1 MNLSGDE
8 IKFGRREG
16 SISLRRVV
24 IYLGLIL
31 LFGIVLALQRSGQV
45 QPLFLPEP
53 VATRSAYS
61 YADEAEAHFSSGDL
75 GAAIASYQQ
84 AAELDPNNPE
94 WWARLARVQV
104 YRSSLLTTLEERRAQ
119 LADARQS
126 IENAV
131 SANDQDPFAQ
141 TIRALVYDWSASA
154 EVKDKILEG
163 DTVLVQAT
171 VSEGGDLTA
180 RVIQLVNSATPS
192 EIEPS
197 EAEGEATG
205 IFTGIVEIQRE
216 NEWVISGRVVRLTDD
231 TVQVVNR
238 RDEFLLEALQSA
250 TFATTLDPNN
260 PLGLAFKAEVH
271 VDQGQVA
278 LAADLAQTAV
288 DALIELGPDYEY
300 AMDIYRVYGT
310 VLENQGLYLQAII
323 QYQNAVRYSPNLTF
337 LYLQIGVNYRKL
349 RQIDEALNS
358 FARAAQINQQL
369 GISDPNP
376 YLSIGRTYAQQ
387 GEFFIAALNMERAL
401 AIDPNNP
408 ELYAQLGTVYF
419 QARNYESSIPIFE
432 CAVEGCTDEQARLY
446 ICELEIMA
454 CDEGV
459 PVRPEEDVV
468 EEDVSYEVTGL
479 ELNSASLAYYYTYG
493 SALTFFAGSE
503 EVPNACQRAETIFS
517 ELMASYGDDPTTAA
531 IVTEGRQ
538 VCAST
543 PAVPQPS
550 PIPETTQTPSPTS

>member
-8 IKFGRREG
+8 LKLSRREG
-16 SISLRRVV
+16 NNNPRRMAV
-24 IYLGLIL
+24 YLGLII
-31 LFGIVLALQRSGQV
+31 LFGAILALQQTGQV
-45 QPLFLPEP
+45 QPFFLGTP
-53 VATRSAYS
+53 VATRSASS
-61 YADEAEAHFSSGDL
+61 YADEASAHFSSGNL
-75 GAAIASYQQ
+75 EAAINSYQQ

-104 YRSSLLTTLEERRAQ
+104 YRSSLLTTLDERRAQ
-119 LADARQS
+119 LAEARQS

-131 SANDQDPFAQ
+131 AANDQDPFAQ

-154 EVKDKILEG
+154 EVKDKILDG

-197 EAEGEATG
+197 QGEGEATG
-205 IFTGIVEIQRE
+205 IFTGVVEIQRQ
-216 NEWVISGRVVRLTDD
+216 NEWVISGRVVGVTEE

-238 RDEFLLEALQSA
+238 REEFLLEALQSA

-278 LAADLAQTAV
+278 LAADLARQAV
-288 DALIELGPDYEY
+288 ESIEAAGEDYEF
-300 AMDIYRVYGT
+300 AMDVYRVYGT
-310 VLENQGLYLQAII
+310 VLENQGLYLQAIL
-323 QYQNAVRYSPNLTF
+323 QYQNAVSYSPNLTF

-349 RQIDEALNS
+349 RQIDEALSN
-358 FARAAQINQQL
+358 FATAAQINQQL
-369 GISDPNP
+369 GIEDPNP

-387 GEFFIAALNMERAL
+387 GDFFIAALNMERAL

-432 CAVEGCTDEQARLY
+432 CAVEGCSDEDARQYL
-446 ICELEIMA
+446 CELEIMP
-454 CDEGV
+454 CEDGV
-459 PVRPEEDVV
+459 PVRTEPEASDTEF
-468 EEDVSYEVTGL
+468 SYEVSGL

-503 EVPNACQRAETIFS
+503 AVPNACQRAEGIFS
-517 ELMASYGDDPTTAA
+517 ELMASYGDDPTAAA
-531 IVTEGRQ
+531 IVAEGRQ
-538 VCAST
+538 VCARN
-543 PAVPQPS
+543 ANQPQPS
-550 PIPETTQTPSPTS
+550 LPPIPTATPSPTP

>member
-8 IKFGRREG
+8 LKLGRREG
-16 SISLRRVV
+16 NNDPRRMA
-24 IYLGLIL
+24 IYLVLIV
-31 LFGIVLALQRSGQV
+31 LFGALLALQQTGQV
-45 QPLFLPEP
+45 QPLFLGTPI
-53 VATRSAYS
+53 ATRNAGS
-61 YADEAEAHFSSGDL
+61 YADEAQAHFSSGDL
-75 GAAIASYQQ
+75 EAAIASYQQ

-104 YRSSLLTTLEERRAQ
+104 YRSSLLTTLDERRAQ
-119 LADARQS
+119 LAEARQS

-131 SANDQDPFAQ
+131 AANDQDPFSQ

-171 VSEGGDLTA
+171 VSDGGELTA

-197 EAEGEATG
+197 QEQGEATG
-205 IFTGIVEIQRE
+205 IFTGVVEIQRL
-216 NEWVISGRVVRLTDD
+216 NEWIISGRVVRLSDETI
-231 TVQVVNR
+231 QVVNR
-238 RDEFLLEALQSA
+238 REEFLLEALQSA

-278 LAADLAQTAV
+278 LAADLARQAV
-288 DALIELGPDYEY
+288 ESIEAAGEDYEY
-300 AMDIYRVYGT
+300 AMDVYRVYGT

-323 QYQNAVRYSPNLTF
+323 QYQNAVSYSPNLTF

-349 RQIDEALNS
+349 RQIDEALDN
-358 FARAAQINQQL
+358 FATAAQINQQL
-369 GISDPNP
+369 GIEDPNP

-387 GEFFIAALNMERAL
+387 GDFFIAALNMERAL

-432 CAVEGCTDEQARLY
+432 CAVEGCSDDQAREYL
-446 ICELEIMA
+446 CTLEIMP
-454 CDEGV
+454 CEDGV
-459 PVRPEEDVV
+459 PVRTDVEGAEE
-468 EEDVSYEVTGL
+468 EFNYEVTGL
-479 ELNSASLAYYYTYG
+479 ELNSRSLPYYYTYG
-493 SALTFFAGSE
+493 SALTFFAGSDTY
-503 EVPNACQRAETIFS
+503 PNACQRAEAVFS

-531 IVTEGRQ
+531 IVAEGRQ

-543 PAVPQPS
+543 AAQPQSTIP
-550 PIPETTQTPSPTS
+550 PIPTVTPSPSP

>member
-8 IKFGRREG
+8 LRLGRREG
-16 SISLRRVV
+16 TNNPRRMA
-24 IYLGLIL
+24 IYLGLIV
-31 LFGIVLALQRSGQV
+31 LFGAVLALQQSGQV
-45 QPLFLPEP
+45 QPLFLGTPF
-53 VATRSAYS
+53 ATRSASS
-61 YADEAEAHFSSGDL
+61 YADEAQAHFSSGNL
-75 GAAIASYQQ
+75 EAAIVSYQQ

-104 YRSSLLTTLEERRAQ
+104 YRSSLLTTLDERRAQ
-119 LADARQS
+119 LAEARQS

-131 SANDQDPFAQ
+131 AANDQDPFAQ

-171 VSEGGDLTA
+171 VSEGGELTA

-197 EAEGEATG
+197 QDEGEATG
-205 IFTGIVEIQRE
+205 IFTGVVEIQRP
-216 NEWVISGRVVRLTDD
+216 NEWVISGRVVRLTDE

-238 RDEFLLEALQSA
+238 REEFLLEALQSA

-278 LAADLAQTAV
+278 LAADLAQAAV
-288 DALIELGPDYEY
+288 EAVGELPDDYEY
-300 AMDIYRVYGT
+300 AMDVYRVYGT

-323 QYQNAVRYSPNLTF
+323 QYENAVRFSPNLTF

-349 RQIDEALNS
+349 RQIDEALEN
-358 FARAAQINQQL
+358 FATAAQINQQL
-369 GISDPNP
+369 GIDDPNP

-387 GEFFIAALNMERAL
+387 GDFFIAALNMERAL

-419 QARNYESSIPIFE
+419 QARNYESSIPIFQ
-432 CAVEGCTDEQARLY
+432 CAVEGCEDEQARQYL
-446 ICELEIMA
+446 CELEIMP
-454 CDEGV
+454 CEDGV
-459 PVRPEEDVV
+459 PMRTDVEASDEEF
-468 EEDVSYEVTGL
+468 SYEVNGL
-479 ELNSASLAYYYTYG
+479 ELNSASLAYYFTYG
-493 SALTFFAGSE
+493 SALTFFAGSDTY
-503 EVPNACQRAETIFS
+503 PNACQRAEDIFTQ
-517 ELMASYGDDPTTAA
+517 LMASYGDDPTTAA
-531 IVTEGRQ
+531 IVAEGRQ
-538 VCAST
+538 VCASIS
-543 PAVPQPS
+543 AQSQPS
-550 PIPETTQTPSPTS
+550 LPPIPTTTPSPSP